1 MMKKVIGI
9 TTAMALTLG
18 MGLLVYANK
27 KDDKVVT
34 QPVKIEAS
42 AVSSKVQD
50 TMNNDMLDI
59 MEENGYKDIANEA
72 RNGNYKAIDDFMNNI
87 TEEDYQKM
95 IDMMEE
101 NGYGDMAGM
110 MESIG
115 REEMI
120 DMHNSMGG
128 AESCHGANGSVENT
142 SSVGNYNGMM
152 NGSL

>member
-59 MEENGYKDIANEA
+59 MEENGY
-72 RNGNYKAIDDFMNNI
+72 
-87 TEEDYQKM
+87 
-95 IDMMEE
+95 
-101 NGYGDMAGM
+101 GDMAGM